1 MRSDE
6 LSQEPTAP
14 GLEKKRFC
22 QYTLAMSFTQ
32 VLEELPNLTFE
43 ERQLLV
49 RRAIDL
55 DEPLMSAADEALVE
69 SRFASHHA
77 DPGTSI
83 PLEESKAR
91 IRSRIRQ

>member
-1 MRSDE
+1 
-6 LSQEPTAP
+6 
-14 GLEKKRFC
+14 
-22 QYTLAMSFTQ
+22 MSFTQ

-43 ERQLLV
+43 ERQLLI

-55 DEPLMSAADEALVE
+55 DDPPMTAADEALVE

-77 DPGTSI
+77 DPSSSI

>member
-1 MRSDE
+1 
-6 LSQEPTAP
+6 
-14 GLEKKRFC
+14 
-22 QYTLAMSFTQ
+22 MSFSQ

-43 ERQLLV
+43 ERQLLI

-55 DEPLMSAADEALVE
+55 DEPPLSEADEALVE
-69 SRFASHHA
+69 SRLAAHHA
-77 DPGTSI
+77 APTSSI